1 MIQLGW
7 CVLNATCLRP
17 DVLQS
22 QPALMPAAAELSHN
36 APKQSAFLRKL
47 ILVSAFGPFFAHDIA
62 WFGDN
67 GFAGLIYMRRFKLM
81 VAVMVCMS
89 LLSASSSAIAADS
102 TLREVFE
109 DAFYGAGIGALVGG
123 AILAFTKKPADHL
136 DYIGYGAATGVLAGT
151 AYGLAKSARALAEID
166 NGRVRIAV
174 PTIMPNL
181 VESSAGRQSTVMWS
195 ASLLRGT
202 FN

>member
-1 MIQLGW
+1 MKQLKQMVVVLI
-7 CVLNATCLRP
+7 CV
-17 DVLQS
+17 S
-22 QPALMPAAAELSHN
+22 
-36 APKQSAFLRKL
+36 
-47 ILVSAFGPFFAHDIA
+47 LVSA
-62 WFGDN
+62 
-67 GFAGLIYMRRFKLM
+67 
-81 VAVMVCMS
+81 
-89 LLSASSSAIAADS
+89 ASSARAADS

-174 PTIMPNL
+174 PTIIPNL
-181 VESSAGRQSTVMWS
+181 VESSTTRQATVMWN
-195 ASLLRGT
+195 ASILRGT